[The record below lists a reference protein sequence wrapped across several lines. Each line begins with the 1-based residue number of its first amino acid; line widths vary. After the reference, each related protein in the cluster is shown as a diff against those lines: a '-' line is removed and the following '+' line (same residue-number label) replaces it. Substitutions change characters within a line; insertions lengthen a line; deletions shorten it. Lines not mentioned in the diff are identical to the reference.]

1 MVRTAYR
8 FIFPPPCILFNFYP
22 PCCYA
27 FNLLKRWIFRI
38 FLRGKKGALISCNL
52 NVGKNKNDLSFF
64 FLFFFFSSRRF
75 RWWKFFSP
83 LFLFSSMV
91 ECKYS
96 RSWKLFVYIITQGN
110 PFNPQIL
117 IKICKSVIVCSNLF
131 VSKWNLNF
139 QWKDTKSKKIKIW
152 THFKVNNFIFSKLL
166 KYCKTWCLIRYKD
179 KYLKRNIYM
188 QIN

>member
-1 MVRTAYR
+1 MVWTAYR
-8 FIFPPPCILFNFYP
+8 FIFLPPCILFNFYP

-64 FLFFFFSSRRF
+64 FLFFFSSRRF

-83 LFLFSSMV
+83 LFLFSSVV

-110 PFNPQIL
+110 PFNSANFN
-117 IKICKSVIVCSNLF
+117 KSVIVCSNLF